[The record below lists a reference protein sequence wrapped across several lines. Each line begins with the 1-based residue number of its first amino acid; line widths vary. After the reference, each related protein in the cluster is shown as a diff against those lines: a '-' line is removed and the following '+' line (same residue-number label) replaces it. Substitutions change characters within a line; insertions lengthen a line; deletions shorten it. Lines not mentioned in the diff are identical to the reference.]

1 MFSNP
6 ITSIFGALS
15 IVSVILKH
23 LKPQWAAV
31 LDEIMG
37 IAIGSGLI
45 ASADAGK
52 VKSTAFRSVLWLIG
66 FTLIVS
72 ALVSPVSAQTV
83 VVDLNKA
90 SLAWEWAKGQPPNDG
105 DPESFLAKCG
115 KVQGVYNVQTPISDP
130 TARTVSLRSI
140 LNGQGKW
147 FCVVAATNRYGQSGN
162 SNEVSFDAGAVP
174 ADPTGA
180 KVQAQ

>member
-6 ITSIFGALS
+6 ITSIFGAIGIASAL
-15 IVSVILKH
+15 LKH
-23 LKPQWAAV
+23 FKPEWAAL
-31 LDEIMG
+31 LDEIMNL
-37 IAIGSGLI
+37 AIGSGLI

-72 ALVSPVSAQTV
+72 ALVSPAAAQTV

-90 SLAWEWAKGQPPNDG
+90 SLAWDWSKGQPPNDG
-105 DPESFLAKCG
+105 DPTSFLAKCG
-115 KVQGVYNVQTPISDP
+115 RIAGVYNVQTPINDP
-130 TARTVSLRSI
+130 AARTISLRQI
-140 LNGQGKW
+140 LNGQGQW
-147 FCVVAATNRYGQSGN
+147 FCVVAAANRYGTSAN
-162 SNEVSFDAGAVP
+162 SNQVSFDAGAVP
-174 ADPTGA
+174 ADPTGL